1 MGINGLWPEL
11 QAVEQKIS
19 LSELAV
25 STGFV
30 ANVNGVRGYR
40 VGIDASGW
48 MYRACALQY
57 GNAKGPALVQLF
69 ARCSRLFRLPF
80 IPIFVFDGP
89 ARPKI
94 KRGAVIRGNDHC
106 LAESFQQM
114 LDGFGFVWHIAP
126 GEAEATLATM
136 NVAGTPASIDAILT
150 DDSDAFVFGA
160 STVLRIRTEDNKA
173 FEASQ
178 YSANDISTRL
188 GLDRDGLIL
197 IALLAGGDYS
207 NGLRS
212 CGITIAI
219 GLTRAGLGTQLISAL
234 FSQFP
239 AVSVDAWRQALRL
252 EMQTN
257 NSGHLPHRCKAL
269 ADKIP
274 HDFPDLNILNLY
286 LRPIVSNATL
296 IPLALHPPR
305 LDILARFAE
314 KHFAWGNSFGILEH
328 FAEHLFAGLVV
339 RELVQGALAND
350 GFFVQEQSKSIIG
363 RIVGDRRH
371 TSTGQLAE
379 LRVLLNVDPAIL
391 QAALGAITGKRDTAA
406 SKAAAVVWVAQ
417 ILPRQRAWVPQSMV
431 EHLSASIV
439 LDYISAKNEGK
450 QPGKQESGSGKTSK
464 TKKTK
469 EKILK
474 AKRRGGAG
482 LGIRGGKD

>member
-30 ANVNGVRGYR
+30 ANVNGIRGYR
-40 VGIDASGW
+40 IGIDASGW

-57 GNAKGPALVQLF
+57 GNAKGLALVQLF
-69 ARCSRLFRLPF
+69 ARCSQLFRLPF

-94 KRGAVIRGNDHC
+94 KRGAVIRGNDHH
-106 LAESFQQM
+106 LTESFQQM
-114 LDGFGFVWHIAP
+114 LDGFGFVWRIAP

-136 NVAGTPASIDAILT
+136 NVIGTPASIDAVLT

-173 FEASQ
+173 FEASL
-178 YSANDISTRL
+178 YSANDVSTVL

-207 NGLRS
+207 DGLRN

-219 GLTRAGLGTQLISAL
+219 GLARAGLGKQLVFAL
-234 FSQFP
+234 SSQFP

-274 HDFPDLNILNLY
+274 HDFPDLDIINLY
-286 LRPIVSNATL
+286 LRPIVSNGTL
-296 IPLALHPPR
+296 IPLTLHPPR
-305 LDILARFAE
+305 LDILARFTE
-314 KHFAWGNSFGILEH
+314 THFPWGNSFGILDH
-328 FAEHLFAGLVV
+328 FADQIFPGLVV

-350 GFFVQEQSKSIIG
+350 GFFVQEQSKSIIR

-371 TSTGQLAE
+371 TSTGQLAQ
-379 LRVLLNVDPAIL
+379 LRVLLNMDPAIL
-391 QAALGAITGKRDTAA
+391 QAALGAITGKRDSAA
-406 SKAAAVVWVAQ
+406 SKAAAVVWVTQ
-417 ILPRQRAWVPQSMV
+417 SLPKQRAWVPQSMV
-431 EHLSASIV
+431 EHLSASMV
-439 LDYISAKNEGK
+439 LDYISGK
-450 QPGKQESGSGKTSK
+450 KDRKQSSKQESQRGGASK
-464 TKKTK
+464 TKAIASKP
-469 EKILK
+469 
-474 AKRRGGAG
+474 RRAAPVTESEG
-482 LGIRGGKD
+482 